1 MSDSEFLREALR
13 RVRTLWKRDPKGMSL
28 DLLRVGI
35 GFVWAL
41 NLIFVLAPSNA
52 FFSGFQGVASG
63 FGQSTLGG
71 PGFANLVAGHAELF
85 AWMIAIVTAYL
96 AVAFL
101 LGITT
106 RLACLVGIVASIAF
120 LLTQFYSTFA
130 LNGTGTD
137 VGPHPLYL
145 LIYLIL
151 FAGGAG
157 QYFAFDHWVWASG
170 NARFPRL
177 SSWIASPRDLPCNAT
192 CPKAGYLRVAGPV
205 PLLEGSAAAPTG
217 AGGENVPGAT

>member
-1 MSDSEFLREALR
+1 MTGEAPWHDAVPR
-13 RVRTLWKRDPKGMSL
+13 IRTLWRRDPKGMSL
-28 DLLRVGI
+28 DLLRVGMGLI
-35 GFVWAL
+35 WAL
-41 NLIFVLAPSNA
+41 NLTFIVAPSNQ

-63 FGQSTLGG
+63 FDQSTLGG
-71 PGFANLVAGHAELF
+71 PGFANFVATYPYVF
-85 AWMIAIVTAYL
+85 AWVIAIVTGYL

-101 LGITT
+101 AGVTT
-106 RLACLVGIVASIAF
+106 RFACFVGTVASIAF
-120 LLTQFYSTFA
+120 LLTQFYQTFA

-145 LIYLIL
+145 LVYLIL

-177 SSWIASPRDLPCNAT
+177 SRWIASPRDLPCNAT
-192 CPKAGYLRVAGPV
+192 CPSAERLMNRARTERGGTIPITPPVEATGP
-205 PLLEGSAAAPTG
+205 SS
-217 AGGENVPGAT
+217 